1 MWPTDSLGFILMAHW
16 RTHTGAQEECHW
28 GFDQSFY
35 TFHSI
40 RPAGKAGAS
49 QVVLKEVTRAE
60 TALETECVTKS
71 IRRFVI
77 PTYLTAGRHVG
88 NSFINAEC
96 AYVELMNER
105 LSDLNFS
112 TVVAL
117 RALCRARSGSQHLS
131 ATYASTGTSQSATQ
145 SSFAGRI
152 VGSLKLDSKV
162 YEEVE
167 HDATANTQVIYIIAL
182 VSAAQAVGV
191 FLTSLILQEAIGS
204 ILVIGVAGFITTFIG
219 LALWSYLLY
228 LVGTRLFKGTAN
240 PGETWRCAGFARS
253 PGLFQAIPFIGVLV
267 TVWMVIAQVIAAKAS
282 LDLSTGKAVA
292 ASIVSFIPY
301 LFIQGFISLLVYGLL

>member
-1 MWPTDSLGFILMAHW
+1 MCFSCGRARMKLYYLSGERIGGRCVAYRFTGIYLDGTLAHTHRRSRGMPLGVQPILPHLPL
-16 RTHTGAQEECHW
+16 
-28 GFDQSFY
+28 D
-35 TFHSI
+35 
-40 RPAGKAGAS
+40 
-49 QVVLKEVTRAE
+49 
-60 TALETECVTKS
+60 
-71 IRRFVI
+71 
-77 PTYLTAGRHVG
+77 TAGRHVG

-96 AYVELMNER
+96 AYVGLMNER

-117 RALCRARSGSQHLS
+117 RPLCRARSGSQHLS

-182 VSAAQAVGV
+182 VSAAQAVGA

-240 PGETWRCAGFARS
+240 SGETWRCAGFARS